1 MTNSFQIQIIQE
13 EYSIDNL
20 FETSIVVNVLIDEGN
35 YQNKMSILKKKK
47 SEIGSRINMDLSVS
61 KTYDHI
67 VQLVTAH
74 EPNSGIVDST
84 HLNFIQLQVSHCKLL
99 NI

>member
-1 MTNSFQIQIIQE
+1 MTDSFQIQIIQE

-20 FETSIVVNVLIDEGN
+20 FETSIVVNVLIDKGN
-35 YQNKMSILKKKK
+35 YQKNCQYWKK

-67 VQLVTAH
+67 AQLVTVH
-74 EPNSGIVDST
+74 EPNSGVVDST
-84 HLNFIQLQVSHCKLL
+84 HLNFIQLQVKSF
-99 NI
+99 